1 VAERLRELVVT
12 GEILP
17 GERLPTE
24 ALLAADYGVSRA
36 TIREALRLLAAQD
49 LIKTAKGA
57 TGGSYVT
64 VPSPDHLSESLRS
77 AIGLLAEAEDVS
89 LEELLEVREVLEVP
103 AARLAA
109 LRRRDEGLD
118 DLNAAIPASPLRL
131 GADEQFDFNRDFH
144 SIVIALSGNTLLAI
158 AAQPVF
164 GVLQTKLSRSRL
176 GPRFHRAI
184 NEHHR
189 SIAAA
194 IAAGDAA
201 AAGDEMLAH
210 LEYLRPFY
218 EKAWRHH
225 RSTARSD
232 GR

>member
-1 VAERLRELVVT
+1 VAGLLRERVVT
-12 GEILP
+12 GELLP

-24 ALLAADYGVSRA
+24 TLLAADYGVSRA
-36 TIREALRLLAAQD
+36 TIREALRLLAAQN
-49 LIKTAKGA
+49 LIRTAKGA

-64 VPSPDHLSESLRS
+64 RPTPDHLTESLMSGLR
-77 AIGLLAEAEDVS
+77 LLAEAQDVS
-89 LEELLEVREVLEVP
+89 LRELLEVREVLEVP

-109 LRRRDEGLD
+109 ARRRYD
-118 DLNAAIPASPLRL
+118 DVDVLRGSIPAAPLRL
-131 GADEQFDFNRDFH
+131 GTEEQFGFNRDFH
-144 SIVIALSGNTLLAI
+144 SAVLELSGNTLLAI

-164 GVLQTKLSRSRL
+164 GVLQTRLSRSRL

-189 SIAAA
+189 SIADA
-194 IAAGDAA
+194 IAAGDPDAA
-201 AAGDEMLAH
+201 ADEMVAH

-225 RSTARSD
+225 RPQGVS
-232 GR
+232 

>member
-1 VAERLRELVVT
+1 VT
-12 GEILP
+12 GELVP
-17 GERLPTE
+17 GQRLPTE
-24 ALLAADYGVSRA
+24 TLLAADYGVSRA
-36 TIREALRLLAAQD
+36 TVREALRLLDAQN

-64 VPSPDHLSESLRS
+64 LPSPDHLSESLRS
-77 AIGLLAEAEDVS
+77 AIGLLAEAQDVS

-109 LRRRDEGLD
+109 ARRSDD
-118 DLNAAIPASPLRL
+118 DLDALHAAIPQSPLRL
-131 GADEQFDFNRDFH
+131 GTDEQFGFNRDFH
-144 SIVIALSGNTLLAI
+144 SLVIDFSGNTLLSI

-164 GVLQTKLSRSRL
+164 GVLQTRLARSRL

-194 IAAGDAA
+194 IGAGDAD
-201 AAGDEMLAH
+201 AAGAEMHAH

-225 RSTARSD
+225 RSPVRA
-232 GR
+232 

>member
-12 GEILP
+12 GELSP
-17 GERLPTE
+17 GQRLPTE
-24 ALLAADYGVSRA
+24 TLLAADYGVSRA
-36 TIREALRLLAAQD
+36 TVREALRLLAAQN

-64 VPSPDHLSESLRS
+64 LPSADHLSESLRS
-77 AIGLLAEAEDVS
+77 GIGLLAEAEDVS

-109 LRRRDEGLD
+109 ARRSEEELEELR
-118 DLNAAIPASPLRL
+118 ASIPAAPLRL
-131 GADEQFDFNRDFH
+131 GTEEQFAFNRDFH
-144 SIVIALSGNTLLAI
+144 SVVIDLSRNTLLAI
-158 AAQPVF
+158 SAQPVF
-164 GVLQTKLSRSRL
+164 SVLQTKLARSRL

-194 IAAGDAA
+194 IAAGDAD
-201 AAGDEMLAH
+201 AAGGEMLAH

-218 EKAWRHH
+218 EKAWR
-225 RSTARSD
+225 RA
-232 GR
+232 

>member
-1 VAERLRELVVT
+1 MTGELV
-12 GEILP
+12 P
-17 GERLPTE
+17 GQRLPTE
-24 ALLAADYGVSRA
+24 TLLAADHGVSRA
-36 TIREALRLLAAQD
+36 TIREALRLLAAQN

-64 VPSPDHLSESLRS
+64 RPSPDHLSESLRS
-77 AIGLLAEAEDVS
+77 GIGLLAEAEDVS

-109 LRRRDEGLD
+109 LRRHEEDLDGLR
-118 DLNAAIPASPLRL
+118 ASIPPSPLRL
-131 GADEQFDFNRDFH
+131 GTDEQFDFNRNFH
-144 SIVIALSGNTLLAI
+144 SIVIDLSGNTLLSI

-164 GVLQTKLSRSRL
+164 SVLQTKLARSKL

-184 NEHHR
+184 NDHHR

-194 IAAGDAA
+194 IGAGDGDAA
-201 AAGDEMLAH
+201 GAEMLAH

-225 RSTARSD
+225 RSLARA
-232 GR
+232 R